1 VTAPLGRW
9 PEPVSG
15 SATVRGGRRCS
26 AARPASLLRPGQ
38 LVVADAG
45 NALVRLVAAPS
56 QRSLRP
62 PTSPA
67 LHPQFDADAFGRVP
81 LLWPVAPFTG
91 PHEVAGSF
99 GEVRGTHGERF
110 HRGVDIRIEQGTH
123 VRAVR
128 DGVVSDPIAN
138 DGVGALDEW
147 LRIGDLTYVHIRAGR
162 TANALLDPARFV
174 ATYEGKKLRRLRVKR
189 GAR

>member
-99 GEVRGTHGERF
+99 GEVRGRAGPGRRRRLG
-110 HRGVDIRIEQGTH
+110 HRADTSGRLHSSRLGGRCQRQRGTARSAGH
-123 VRAVR
+123 HPGPWRDVRRRATASHSR
-128 DGVVSDPIAN
+128 DGPIADN
-138 DGVGALDEW
+138 RG
-147 LRIGDLTYVHIRAGR
+147 LRCRAAGR
-162 TANALLDPARFV
+162 VWHTP
-174 ATYEGKKLRRLRVKR
+174 
-189 GAR
+189 